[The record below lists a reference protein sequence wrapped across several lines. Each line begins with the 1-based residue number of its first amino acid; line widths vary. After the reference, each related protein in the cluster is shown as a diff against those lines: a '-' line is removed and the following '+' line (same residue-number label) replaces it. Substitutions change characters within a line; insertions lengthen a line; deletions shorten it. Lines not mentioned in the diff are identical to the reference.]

1 MKFNYTTIFI
11 SLAFALN
18 LFACTEGGTNGTNKV
33 TYNFPE
39 GTVISNIE
47 NDACLDR
54 VSRLLNE
61 GSTIDKEALEA
72 MSNVSV
78 EQEKEAGKKYHELSG
93 NELRYVDSNDE
104 RVKLL
109 QTMLNKML
117 PYVERKEINYRVF
130 VVDDDKVLNAWT
142 HAGGYIY
149 VTTKLIDFVDTED
162 ELAVVLGH
170 EIGHNENHHVV
181 RNLKRGN
188 LLKDLSGIFGI
199 DLGDDANQGLG
210 NLFSLLLTPY
220 NQPQE
225 HESDK
230 AGLYLAYKAGYD
242 PEKGIDF
249 FEKLKAHVSDSWVQR
264 FIGSHPHPIER
275 VAYMH
280 EYLDKYRQ

>member
-1 MKFNYTTIFI
+1 MKHNYTTIFC
-11 SLAFALN
+11 LAFALN
-18 LFACTEGGTNGTNKV
+18 LIACTNGDTNSTNKV

-39 GTVISNIE
+39 GTVIANIE

-72 MSNVSV
+72 MSKVSV
-78 EQEKEAGKKYHELSG
+78 AQEKEAGERYHKLLS
-93 NELRYVDSNDE
+93 NELKYVDSNDE
-104 RVKLL
+104 QVKLL

-117 PYVERKEINYRVF
+117 PYVERKEIHYRVF
-130 VVDDDKVLNAWT
+130 VVDDNEVLNAWT

-149 VTTKLIDFVDTED
+149 VTTKLIDFVDTKD

-188 LLKDLSGIFGI
+188 LLKDLGGIFGV
-199 DLGDDANQGLG
+199 DLGDDINEGLG
-210 NLFSLLLTPY
+210 NLFGVLLTPY

-225 HESDK
+225 HEADK

-242 PEKGIDF
+242 PEKGANF
-249 FEKLKAHVSDSWVQR
+249 FEKLKAHVNDSWVQR
-264 FIGSHPHPIER
+264 FISSHPHPAER
-275 VAYMH
+275 VACMH
-280 EYLDKYRQ
+280 EYLDKSRQ